1 MVRTGPGPFA
11 ALESYKSTI
20 RSALW
25 REGSGLTFS
34 GARVSSRLDMSESD
48 ARLVALARAGDTDA
62 FEALVRRHLRA
73 AYAVALSVLGD
84 VADAED
90 VCQDAFLVALE
101 RLEDCRRP
109 ERFAAWLLQIVRNRA
124 RNAIRYAG
132 VRQALPLEAIH
143 GVAGGQS
150 PDREAIRARVRD
162 RLLDALQELPEIQ
175 RQVLMLHDL
184 EGWRHREIAE
194 ALEIPEGTARA
205 HLSQA
210 RRAMR
215 RLLGAEFMEEEA

>member
-1 MVRTGPGPFA
+1 
-11 ALESYKSTI
+11 
-20 RSALW
+20 
-25 REGSGLTFS
+25 
-34 GARVSSRLDMSESD
+34 MSESD

-73 AYAVALSVLGD
+73 AYAVALSVLGA

-215 RLLGAEFMEEEA
+215 RLLGAELMEEEA